1 MNARSEVAPPS
12 RSTSRQTDDPIVEVS
27 NLTVSFD
34 LSGPRWPRRR
44 RRVLRAVDNQ
54 SFHVLRGEALGLVG
68 ESGCGK
74 STVGRA
80 LARLN
85 YPVEGSSIR
94 FNGLELVGLG
104 GDELRQVRRTIQMIF
119 QDPYSSLNPRMT
131 IHEIVSEPLEIHG
144 FGTRGEIH
152 RRLVELVSLVGL
164 SESVLG
170 RYPYQFSG
178 GQRQRIGIMRALAL
192 DPELVIADEPVSAL
206 DVSIQAQ
213 IINLLKR
220 LQRTL
225 GLTYLFIS
233 HDLAV
238 VRQVC
243 NRVMVMFYG
252 RIVESAPVAE
262 LFLNPLHPYSV
273 ALLSAVP
280 IPDPKVEAT
289 RKRII
294 LKGDVS
300 TIEDTRT
307 GCRFRS
313 RCWLYDKLGSPS
325 LCQTVEPASVE
336 TSPGHI
342 TACHYRDTMA
352 GLPEQRQIVKLTA

>member
-1 MNARSEVAPPS
+1 MISQPEAVSVPRPS
-12 RSTSRQTDDPIVEVS
+12 DNPIVEVN

-34 LSGPRWPRRR
+34 VSGPWWSRRR
-44 RRVLRAVDNQ
+44 RRVFRAVDNQ
-54 SFHVLRGEALGLVG
+54 SFSILRGETLGLVG
-68 ESGCGK
+68 ESGSGK

-85 YPVEGSSIR
+85 HPAKGSSIR
-94 FNGLELVGLG
+94 FNGRELVGIDI
-104 GDELRQVRRTIQMIF
+104 DELRRVRRKVQMIF

-131 IHEIVSEPLEIHG
+131 IREIVSEPLEVHG
-144 FGTRGEIH
+144 YGTPVQIR
-152 RRLVELVSLVGL
+152 RRLEELVSLVGL
-164 SESVLG
+164 PQSVFD

-178 GQRQRIGIMRALAL
+178 GQRQRIGITRALAL
-192 DPELVIADEPVSAL
+192 EPDLVIADEPVSAL

-238 VRQVC
+238 VRQIC
-243 NRVMVMFYG
+243 GRVMVMFYG
-252 RIVESAPVAE
+252 RIVESAPVEE
-262 LFLNPLHPYSV
+262 LFLNPLHPYTV

-280 IPDPKVEAT
+280 ILDPKVEAR

-300 TIEDTRT
+300 TIEDTQS

-313 RCWLYDKLGSPS
+313 RCWLYVKLGSPS
-325 LCQTVEPASVE
+325 QCQSVEPAGIES
-336 TSPGHI
+336 SPGHI

-352 GLPEQRQIVKLTA
+352 GLPEQRQVVHLSG

>member
-1 MNARSEVAPPS
+1 M
-12 RSTSRQTDDPIVEVS
+12 DD
-27 NLTVSFD
+27 
-34 LSGPRWPRRR
+34 
-44 RRVLRAVDNQ
+44 Q
-54 SFHVLRGEALGLVG
+54 SFRILRGETLGLVG

-85 YPVEGSSIR
+85 HPVEGSSIR
-94 FNGLELVGLG
+94 FNGRELLGLDR
-104 GDELRQVRRTIQMIF
+104 DELRQVRRKIQMIF

-131 IHEIVSEPLEIHG
+131 IREIVSEPLEIHG
-144 FGTRGEIH
+144 YGTPVQIR
-152 RRLVELVSLVGL
+152 RRLEELVSLVGL
-164 SESVLG
+164 PQSVFD

-178 GQRQRIGIMRALAL
+178 GQRQRIGITRALAL
-192 DPELVIADEPVSAL
+192 EPELVIADEPVSAL

-220 LQRTL
+220 LQRSL

-243 NRVMVMFYG
+243 GRVMVMFYG
-252 RIVESAPVAE
+252 RIVESAPVEE
-262 LFLNPLHPYSV
+262 LFLNPLHPYTV

-280 IPDPKVEAT
+280 IPDPKVEAG
-289 RKRII
+289 RNRII

-300 TIEDTRT
+300 TTEDTRF

-313 RCWLYDKLGSPS
+313 RCWLHVKLGSPEQCRS
-325 LCQTVEPASVE
+325 VEPAGIES
-336 TSPGHI
+336 SPGHV
-342 TACHYRDTMA
+342 TACHYQDEMV
-352 GLPEQRQIVKLTA
+352 GLPERRQVVGLSG